1 MYYLTKKFKEETGF
15 TVRNYVKYARMERA
29 KILLSSTKLSVE
41 DISAQLGSRSHFS
54 REFHDIV
61 GSTPIAYRKRNTNE

>member
-1 MYYLTKKFKEETGF
+1 MLAERTGYAMYYLTKKFKEETGF

-41 DISAQLGSRSHFS
+41 DISAQLGFGSRSISAGNFT
-54 REFHDIV
+54 IL
-61 GSTPIAYRKRNTNE
+61 